1 MEFGTIQWRQTKMT
15 NEKVSK
21 EEWYI
26 LYKEEVARLKKENPI
41 WDANKVD
48 FIAKQ
53 NIPQVENDGWV

>member
-1 MEFGTIQWRQTKMT
+1 MT